1 MNDIDQTTLFAYLAV
16 VAAVIAIS
24 FSAIFVSWANAP
36 GAVTAFYRMA
46 IAVVALAGP
55 FYLRSRHNGLF
66 RAPATVSLRRRDV
79 QIAMLGGALF
89 AIDMF
94 LWNTGVLLSGAVN
107 PTLMGNIA
115 PVWVGVGAYFLFG
128 EQLNLRFWG
137 GLALA
142 VCGAGLILGV
152 DALQQLSLGIG
163 TLLGLLAG
171 MFYGA
176 YFLATQRGREG
187 LDAISY
193 FWLAAV
199 SATVVSFLLALLLDQ
214 PLFGYSTQ
222 TYLSFLGL
230 GLVSHS
236 LGQLLFNYALGH
248 LPASIVSPMGLIQ
261 PVATAF
267 LAVPL
272 LGQPITVWQ
281 VIGGT
286 AVLSGVFIVQLSRRR
301 RRAPEPI
308 EPVHHHDRY

>member
-1 MNDIDQTTLFAYLAV
+1 MNDIDHTTLIAYLT
-16 VAAVIAIS
+16 VIAAILSLS
-24 FSAIFVSWANAP
+24 FSAIFVSWASAP

-55 FYLRSRHNGLF
+55 FYFRGRRNGLL
-66 RAPATVSLRRRDV
+66 RTPVYMSLRRRDV
-79 QIAMLGGALF
+79 QFAMLGGALF
-89 AIDMF
+89 AVDMF

-115 PVWVGVGAYFLFG
+115 PVWVGLGAYFLFG
-128 EQLNLRFWG
+128 EQLNVRFWG

-152 DALQQLSLGIG
+152 DALQQISLGIG
-163 TLLGLLAG
+163 TLLGLVAG
-171 MFYGA
+171 IFYGG

-187 LDAISY
+187 LDAVSY

-199 SATVVSFLLALLLDQ
+199 NATIVSLLLALLLDQ
-214 PLFGYSTQ
+214 PLFGYSAR

-230 GLVSHS
+230 GLVSQA

-261 PVATAF
+261 PVVTAL

-281 VIGGT
+281 VIGGS
-286 AVLSGVFIVQLSRRR
+286 AVLAGVFIVQISRRR
-301 RRAPEPI
+301 RRKLEPAEAI
-308 EPVHHHDRY
+308 T